1 MNYSINKIEKKI
13 WLSVNTETRIGVLDG
28 LSGIALFYFYLT
40 KIIDSDEYNTKL
52 ITVIDRINF
61 LISEYEYDS
70 SFCSGIA
77 GYGWVLLKINNKNI
91 DIDDNYFESID
102 LILSDTL
109 KANSENNY
117 YDFLYG
123 GVGIAMYFI
132 ERYRV
137 NKNEITKIAL
147 IGFTNELL
155 RKVNSEISTLFTNSS
170 ETLENKYYYFGLAHG
185 ISGFL
190 NFLIRLK
197 NATKNLIPN
206 IDSSLYEIIDF
217 MSRYKKYDS
226 ESKQFYPSQVLICN
240 NETISSR
247 LGWCQG
253 DLGIGN
259 AIYNSGLFLNDKAI
273 QEVGFELIFNTKNIS
288 IKESKVIDSGI
299 CHGSSGLILQYYLVS
314 KKLNQNYSQIIDVWC
329 ENLKRQTNDFV
340 DFHSFFIDKYIPETN
355 ILNGATGLALVL
367 LTIENKIEI
376 DWVECLNLQ

>member
-1 MNYSINKIEKKI
+1 MNNSINKIEKKI
-13 WLSVNTETRIGVLDG
+13 WNTVNTETRIGALDG
-28 LSGIALFYFYLT
+28 LSGIALFYSYLT
-40 KIIDSDEYNTKL
+40 KIIDNDEYNTKL

-102 LILSDTL
+102 LILSETL

-123 GVGIAMYFI
+123 GIGIATYFI
-132 ERYRV
+132 ERYKV
-137 NKNEITKIAL
+137 TKNTIIKTAL
-147 IGFTNELL
+147 IEFTNELL
-155 RKVNSEISTLFTNSS
+155 RKVNSEIATLFTNPS
-170 ETLENKYYYFGLAHG
+170 EIPENKYYYFGLAHG

-197 NATKNLIPN
+197 DATKNLIPN
-206 IDSSLYEIIDF
+206 IDSSLSKIIDF

-226 ESKQFYPSQVLICN
+226 ESKQFYPAQVLICN
-240 NETISSR
+240 NDTSSSR

-259 AIYNSGLFLNDKAI
+259 AIYNSGLFLNNKTI
-273 QEVGFELIFNTKNIS
+273 QDEGIELIYNTKNIS

-299 CHGSSGLILQYYLVS
+299 CHGSSGLILQYYLAS
-314 KKLNQNYSQIIDVWC
+314 KKLNQNYSPIIDGWY
-329 ENLKRQTNDFV
+329 ENLKKQTNDFV
-340 DFHSFFIDKYIPETN
+340 DFHSFFIDKYVPETN

-376 DWVECLNLQ
+376 DWIECLNLQ